1 MKHLKRQNMPKN
13 WPVARKG
20 TTFVV
25 RPNFEKDKG
34 LPTLII
40 LRDILKIAKNRK
52 EVKKALYAEDILING
67 KVAREEKN
75 GAVLFDTISIIPSK
89 KNYKVILDEKGKF
102 ALEEIKESESNRKI
116 AKIMD
121 KRTLKGKKVQLNF
134 SDGRNLLYSQK
145 CQVGDS
151 ALINLKEKKIEK
163 IIPIKEKTNV
173 LIYSG
178 KHAGKTG
185 IVESIEKEKKMAI
198 VEHGKD
204 KINVLTKQLMA
215 IE

>member
-1 MKHLKRQNMPKN
+1 MPKN

-34 LPTLII
+34 LPILII
-40 LRDILKIAKNRK
+40 LRDMLKIAKNRK
-52 EVKKALYAEDILING
+52 EVKKALYSNSILLNG
-67 KVAREEKN
+67 KIAKEEKS
-75 GAVLFDTISIIPSK
+75 GATLFDTVSIVPSK
-89 KNYKVILDEKGKF
+89 KNYRVILDEKGKF
-102 ALEEIKESESNRKI
+102 SLEEIKESEINKKI
-116 AKIMD
+116 AKIIN

-134 SDGRNLLYSQK
+134 SDGRNLLDSQK

-151 ALINLKEKKIEK
+151 ALINFKEKKIEK

-178 KHAGKTG
+178 KHSGKTG
-185 IVESIEKEKKMAI
+185 IVEKIEKENKTAI

-204 KINVLTKQLMA
+204 KINVLTKQIMA

>member
-1 MKHLKRQNMPKN
+1 MKHLKRQNIPKN

-34 LPTLII
+34 LPVLII
-40 LRDILKIAKNRK
+40 LRDMLKIAKNRK
-52 EVKKALYAEDILING
+52 EVKKALYSQNILVNG

-75 GAVLFDTISIIPSK
+75 GAVLFDTITIVPSK
-89 KNYKVILDEKGKF
+89 KNYKVIIDEKGKF
-102 ALEEIKESESNRKI
+102 ALEEIKESEINKKI
-116 AKIMD
+116 AKIIN

-145 CQVGDS
+145 CSVGDS

-163 IIPIKEKTNV
+163 IMPIKEKTNV

-178 KHAGKTG
+178 KHAGKKG
-185 IVESIEKEKKMAI
+185 IIEKIEKENKMVI
-198 VEHGKD
+198 VEHGKE
-204 KINVLTKQLMA
+204 KINVLTKQIMA

>member
-1 MKHLKRQNMPKN
+1 
-13 WPVARKG
+13 
-20 TTFVV
+20 
-25 RPNFEKDKG
+25 
-34 LPTLII
+34 LI
-40 LRDILKIAKNRK
+40 N
-52 EVKKALYAEDILING
+52 VLING
-67 KVAREEKN
+67 KVAKEEKN
-75 GAVLFDTISIIPSK
+75 GAVLFDTITIVPSK
-89 KNYKVILDEKGKF
+89 KNYRVIIDKKGKL
-102 ALEEIKESESNRKI
+102 ALEEIKESETNKKI
-116 AKIMD
+116 AKITD
-121 KRTLKGKKVQLNF
+121 KKVLKGKKIQLNF

-178 KHAGKTG
+178 KHSGKTG
-185 IVESIEKEKKMAI
+185 IVEEIEKENKMAI
-198 VEHGKD
+198 VESGKD

>member
-25 RPNFEKDKG
+25 RPNFEKEKG
-34 LPTLII
+34 LPILII
-40 LRDILKIAKNRK
+40 LRDILKIARNRK
-52 EVKKALYAEDILING
+52 EVKKALYLQSILVNG
-67 KVAREEKN
+67 KVEKEEKN
-75 GAVLFDTISIIPSK
+75 GAVLFDTITIVPSK
-89 KNYKVILDEKGKF
+89 KNYRVILDEKGRLS
-102 ALEEIKESESNRKI
+102 LEEIKESENNKKI

-121 KRTLKGKKVQLNF
+121 KKILKGKKVQLNF
-134 SDGRNLLYSQK
+134 SDGRNLLYPQK

-163 IIPIKEKTNV
+163 IIPIKEKNEV
-173 LIYSG
+173 LIYAG
-178 KHAGKTG
+178 KHAGKKG

-198 VEHGKD
+198 IEYGKE
-204 KINVLTKQLMA
+204 KINVLTKQIMA